1 MSSINVNTIKSRL
14 GGPPPLPSGVVV
26 SAAATFSS
34 DVSIGGTLTYEDVT
48 NVDVVGL
55 ITARS
60 GIELGAAG
68 IGGTIRANGDTT
80 LAGVVTATTFVGNLT
95 GDPTGSA
102 AGLTAIPGGQIT
114 GALAAVDG
122 SALTGLANTDFVNAT
137 QLRVIGV
144 TTAVGGIEFGAA
156 GVGGTIRANGD
167 TTLVGVVTANSFV
180 GDGAKLTGL
189 PAGFTELDAML
200 FN

>member
-1 MSSINVNTIKSRL
+1 MSSINVDTIRSRE
-14 GGPPPLPSGVVV
+14 GGPPTLSKGVVV

-55 ITARS
+55 ITARG

-80 LAGVVTATTFVGNLT
+80 LVGVVTATSFVG
-95 GDPTGSA
+95 
-102 AGLTAIPGGQIT
+102 
-114 GALAAVDG
+114 DG
-122 SALTGLANTDFVNAT
+122 SNLTGLANTDFVNAT

-156 GVGGTIRANGD
+156 GVGGTMTA
-167 TTLVGVVTANSFV
+167 VGNAEFAGIVTATTGSYSGTVTASEFV
-180 GDGAKLTGL
+180 GGGSGLTGL
-189 PAGFTELDAML
+189 NIPSSFTELDAML

>member
-1 MSSINVNTIKSRL
+1 MSQLFVDDVVNKEGTGSVGFSKGIS
-14 GGPPPLPSGVVV
+14 V
-26 SAAATFSS
+26 SVASTFSGA
-34 DVSIGGTLTYEDVT
+34 VTIGGTLTYEDVT
-48 NVDVVGL
+48 NVEAIGI
-55 ITARS
+55 ITAKG
-60 GIELGAAG
+60 GIKLGAAG

-80 LAGVVTATTFVGNLT
+80 LAGVVTAT
-95 GDPTGSA
+95 
-102 AGLTAIPGGQIT
+102 GGFS
-114 GALAAVDG
+114 GDG
-122 SALTGLANTDFVNAT
+122 SALTGVANTDFVNAT

-144 TTAVGGIEFGAA
+144 TTAVGGIEFGTA

>member
-14 GGPPPLPSGVVV
+14 GGPPTLPSGVVV

-68 IGGTIRANGDTT
+68 VGGNARIVAGGSTTNVTASGTYNVSGLDIKISNYFSGNNGTAGGQT
-80 LAGVVTATTFVGNLT
+80 SAGVGAPTAY
-95 GDPTGSA
+95 
-102 AGLTAIPGGQIT
+102 IT
-114 GALAAVDG
+114 GAAGDG
-122 SALTGLANTDFVNAT
+122 SRTLFTGTVDVAQIFSTPDS
-137 QLRVIGV
+137 
-144 TTAVGGIEFGAA
+144 
-156 GVGGTIRANGD
+156 
-167 TTLVGVVTANSFV
+167 SFY
-180 GDGAKLTGL
+180 T
-189 PAGFTELDAML
+189 
-200 FN
+200 

>member
-1 MSSINVNTIKSRL
+1 MSQLFVDDVVNKEGTGSVGFSKGIS
-14 GGPPPLPSGVVV
+14 V
-26 SAAATFSS
+26 SVASTFSGA
-34 DVSIGGTLTYEDVT
+34 VTIGGTLTYEDVT
-48 NVDVVGL
+48 NVEAIGI
-55 ITARS
+55 ITAKG
-60 GIELGAAG
+60 GIKLGAAG

-80 LAGVVTATTFVGNLT
+80 LAGVVTATSFSGAATGLT
-95 GDPTGSA
+95 GV
-102 AGLTAIPGGQIT
+102 PGGQIT

-144 TTAVGGIEFGAA
+144 TTAVGGIEFGTA

>member
-14 GGPPPLPSGVVV
+14 GGPPTLPSGVVV

-80 LAGVVTATTFVGNLT
+80 LAGVVTASQFVG
-95 GDPTGSA
+95 GGS
-102 AGLTAIPGGQIT
+102 G
-114 GALAAVDG
+114 
-122 SALTGLANTDFVNAT
+122 LTGLANTDFVNAT

-144 TTAVGGIEFGAA
+144 TTAIGGVEFGAA

-167 TTLVGVVTANSFV
+167 TTLVGVVTASEFV
-180 GDGAKLTGL
+180 GGGSGLTGL
-189 PAGFTELDAML
+189 NIPAGFTELDAAL

>member
-14 GGPPPLPSGVVV
+14 GGPPTLPSGVVV

-60 GIELGAAG
+60 GIKFGAAG

-80 LAGVVTATTFVGNLT
+80 LAGVVTATSFVG
-95 GDPTGSA
+95 
-102 AGLTAIPGGQIT
+102 
-114 GALAAVDG
+114 DG
-122 SALTGLANTDFVNAT
+122 SNLTGLANTDFVNAT

-167 TTLVGVVTANSFV
+167 TTLVGVVTASEFV
-180 GDGAKLTGL
+180 GGGSGLTGL
-189 PAGFTELDAML
+189 NIPAGFTELDAAL

>member
-14 GGPPPLPSGVVV
+14 GGPPTLPSGVVV

-60 GIELGAAG
+60 GIELGDAG

-80 LAGVVTATTFVGNLT
+80 LAGVVTATSFSGAATGLT
-95 GDPTGSA
+95 GV
-102 AGLTAIPGGQIT
+102 PGGQIT

-144 TTAVGGIEFGAA
+144 TTAVGGVEFGAA

-167 TTLVGVVTANSFV
+167 TTLVGVVTASQFV
-180 GDGAKLTGL
+180 GGGSGLTGL
-189 PAGFTELDAML
+189 NIPAGFTELDAAL